1 MAEEQ
6 EKDALEMLMF
16 IKEKRDGT
24 IKARGY
30 ADGRKQCKKYSNA
43 DATSPTVSTEVV
55 LISAV
60 IDE

>member
-1 MAEEQ
+1 MTEDKK
-6 EKDALEMLMF
+6 KDALEMLMF
-16 IKEKRDGT
+16 IKEKRNGT

-43 DATSPTVSTEVV
+43 DATSPTVSTEAV

-60 IDE
+60 INA